1 MVNPSIKTHTVDM
14 NPKKRIALIA
24 HDYRKD
30 DLLDWV
36 SQHREKLEKHEL
48 FGTGTTGGLIAD
60 KLGLEIHRFMSGP
73 LGGDL
78 QIGAAIAENKIDM
91 LIFFWDP
98 IQPQPHDVDIKA
110 LLRIAVVYNVPMAC
124 DRSSADFM
132 ISSPLLEGTYG
143 RYVVDYSQRLKELS
157 AINLGE

>member
-91 LIFFWDP
+91 LIFFRDP

>member
-1 MVNPSIKTHTVDM
+1 MVNPSIKAHTVDM

-78 QIGAAIAENKIDM
+78 QIGAAVAGNTRDKM
-91 LIFFWDP
+91 VLLWCP
-98 IQPQPHDVDIKA
+98 RQSRPH
-110 LLRIAVVYNVPMAC
+110 
-124 DRSSADFM
+124 
-132 ISSPLLEGTYG
+132 
-143 RYVVDYSQRLKELS
+143 
-157 AINLGE
+157 

>member
-1 MVNPSIKTHTVDM
+1 
-14 NPKKRIALIA
+14 
-24 HDYRKD
+24 
-30 DLLDWV
+30 
-36 SQHREKLEKHEL
+36 
-48 FGTGTTGGLIAD
+48 
-60 KLGLEIHRFMSGP
+60 MSGP

-124 DRSSADFM
+124 DRSTADFI
-132 ISSPLLEGTYG
+132 ISSLLLDDTYG
-143 RYVVDYSQRLKELS
+143 RYMVDYSQRLKELITLDLVDFS
-157 AINLGE
+157 LFYIMI